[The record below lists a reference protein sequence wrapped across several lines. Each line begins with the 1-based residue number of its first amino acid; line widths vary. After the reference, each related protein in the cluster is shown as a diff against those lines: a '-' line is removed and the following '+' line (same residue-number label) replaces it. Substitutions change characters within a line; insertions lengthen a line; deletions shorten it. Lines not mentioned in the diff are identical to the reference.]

1 MENLELIN
9 EMAENVKGLKA
20 DVSANIDAVK
30 RDIKVVKDEM
40 QKQFDIAAAAQKK
53 ADSREVKAFDE
64 LIIEKLDGRMD
75 EMEKTLKQGG
85 KFRLEMPEAKTMTIA
100 GNVTGNPVTTYSLRP
115 ALQPAQLINFR
126 DLVPTVRS
134 ESGLYTFYK
143 ENTGETNNIASQ
155 TEGAAKGQNDYSL
168 TETKIVNS
176 YIAGFS
182 RFSKQMMKSLPFLSQ
197 SLPRML
203 QRDFFKAENAS
214 FFSTVS
220 SAATGTATTTE
231 TVDLKQLVQL
241 IANQKAANFN
251 PSYILVSPAQQSKI
265 LIDTINAG
273 YYVGSGSVQIGTGG
287 DITIWGVPVI
297 SATWVTNDKALVIDA
312 DYIERVEVEGIA
324 IEFAY
329 EDSDNFQKNLVTAR
343 IECYEAINLMLPGS
357 AIYATL
363 NA

>member
-1 MENLELIN
+1 MENLDLIK
-9 EMAENVKGLKA
+9 EMAENVKGFA
-20 DVSANIDAVK
+20 GQIEDVKSSVS
-30 RDIKVVKDEM
+30 VVKDEM
-40 QKQFDIAAAAQKK
+40 QKQIDVAFAQKK
-53 ADSREVKAFDE
+53 TAASKEVKYFDE
-64 LIIEKLDGRMD
+64 LVQEKMEGRLE
-75 EMEKTLKQGG
+75 EMESTLKKGG

-100 GNVTGNPVTTYSLRP
+100 GNVTGNPVTTYALRP

-143 ENTGETNNIASQ
+143 ENTGETNNIGSQ

-363 NA
+363 ND

>member
-1 MENLELIN
+1 MENLDLIK
-9 EMAENVKGLKA
+9 EMAENVKGFANQIDEVKST
-20 DVSANIDAVK
+20 VS
-30 RDIKVVKDEM
+30 VVKDEM
-40 QKQFDIAAAAQKK
+40 QKQIDAAFASQKK
-53 ADSREVKAFDE
+53 SSEAKEVKFFDE
-64 LIIEKLDGRMD
+64 LVVEKLEGRMD
-75 EMEKTLKQGG
+75 EMESTLKKGG

-115 ALQPAQLINFR
+115 ALQPAQLVNFR

-143 ENTGETNNIASQ
+143 ENTGEVNNIGSQ
-155 TEGAAKGQNDYSL
+155 TEGSTKGQNDYSL

-220 SAATGTATTTE
+220 SAATGVATTTE

-297 SATWVTNDKALVIDA
+297 SATWVTNDKALVIDS

>member
-1 MENLELIN
+1 MENLDLIK
-9 EMAENVKGLKA
+9 EMAENVKGFA
-20 DVSANIDAVK
+20 GQIEDVKSTVS
-30 RDIKVVKDEM
+30 VVKDEM
-40 QKQFDIAAAAQKK
+40 QKQIDAAFAQKK
-53 ADSREVKAFDE
+53 VAASKEVKFFDE
-64 LIIEKLDGRMD
+64 LVSEKMEGRLE
-75 EMEKTLKQGG
+75 EMESTLKKGG
-85 KFRLEMPEAKTMTIA
+85 KFRLEMPEAKTMTIS
-100 GNVTGNPVTTYSLRP
+100 GNVTGNPVTTYALRP
-115 ALQPAQLINFR
+115 ALQPAQLVNFR

-143 ENTGETNNIASQ
+143 ENTGETNNIAAQ
-155 TEGAAKGQNDYSL
+155 TEGALKGANDYSL

-214 FFSTVS
+214 FFTTVS
-220 SAATGTATTTE
+220 GAATGTTTMTE

-251 PSYILVSPAQQSKI
+251 PSYILVSPAQQAKI

-324 IEFAY
+324 IEFSY

>member
-1 MENLELIN
+1 MENLELIK
-9 EMAENVKGLKA
+9 EMAENVKGFA
-20 DVSANIDAVK
+20 GQIEDVKSSVS
-30 RDIKVVKDEM
+30 VVKDEM
-40 QKQFDIAAAAQKK
+40 QKQIDAAFAQKK
-53 ADSREVKAFDE
+53 TAASKEVKFFNE
-64 LIIEKLDGRMD
+64 LVEEKLEGRMD
-75 EMEKTLKQGG
+75 EMENTLKKGG
-85 KFRLEMPEAKTMTIA
+85 KFRLDMPEAKTMTISS
-100 GNVTGNPVTTYSLRP
+100 NLTGNPVTTYSQRQ
-115 ALQPAQLINFR
+115 AIQPAQLVNFR

-143 ENTGETNNIASQ
+143 ENADNTNNIAKQ
-155 TEGAAKGQNDYSL
+155 TEGSAKGANDYSL
-168 TETKIVNS
+168 TETKLVNS

-197 SLPRML
+197 TLPRML

-220 SAATGTATTTE
+220 GAATGTTTMAQ
-231 TVDLKQLVQL
+231 TVDLKQLVEL

-251 PSYILVSPAQQSKI
+251 PSYILVSPAQQAKI

-273 YYVGSGSVQIGTGG
+273 YYVGSGSVQMGTGG

-324 IEFAY
+324 IEFSY

-343 IECYEAINLMLPGS
+343 IECYEAINLMLPNS

>member
-1 MENLELIN
+1 MENLDLIK
-9 EMAENVKGLKA
+9 EMAENVKGFA
-20 DVSANIDAVK
+20 GQIEDVKSSVN
-30 RDIKVVKDEM
+30 VVKDEM
-40 QKQFDIAAAAQKK
+40 QKQIDVAFAAKKTAANK
-53 ADSREVKAFDE
+53 EVKFFDE
-64 LIIEKLDGRMD
+64 LVEEKLEGRMD
-75 EMEKTLKQGG
+75 ELENTLKKGG

-100 GNVTGNPVTTYSLRP
+100 GNVTGNPVTSYSLRQ
-115 ALQPAQLINFR
+115 AIQPAQLVNFR

-143 ENTGETNNIASQ
+143 ENTGLTNNIAPQ
-155 TEGAAKGQNDYSL
+155 TEGALKGANDYSL

-197 SLPRML
+197 TLPRML

-214 FFSTVS
+214 FFGTVS
-220 SAATGTATTTE
+220 AAATGVTTMTQ
-231 TVDLKQLVQL
+231 TVDLKQLVEL

-251 PSYILVSPAQQSKI
+251 PSYILVSPAQQAKI

-297 SATWVTNDKALVIDA
+297 SATWVTNDKALVIDS

-324 IEFAY
+324 IEFSY

-343 IECYEAINLMLPGS
+343 IECYEAINLMLPNS
-357 AIYATL
+357 AIFATL

>member
-1 MENLELIN
+1 MENLDLIK
-9 EMAENVKGLKA
+9 EMAENVKGFSA
-20 DVSANIDAVK
+20 QIDDVKSTVS
-30 RDIKVVKDEM
+30 VVKDEM
-40 QKQFDIAAAAQKK
+40 QKQIDAAFAAKK
-53 ADSREVKAFDE
+53 TSESKEVKFFDE
-64 LIIEKLDGRMD
+64 LVNEKMEGRLE
-75 EMEKTLKQGG
+75 EMESTLKKGG
-85 KFRLEMPEAKTMTIA
+85 KFRLEMPEAKTMTIS
-100 GNVTGNPVTTYSLRP
+100 GNVTGNPVTTYALRP
-115 ALQPAQLINFR
+115 ALQPAQLVNFR

-143 ENTGETNNIASQ
+143 ENTGETNNIGSQ
-155 TEGAAKGQNDYSL
+155 TEGATKGQNDYSL

-220 SAATGTATTTE
+220 GAATGVTTTTE

-287 DITIWGVPVI
+287 DITIWGVPVL
-297 SATWVTNDKALVIDA
+297 SATWVTDNKALVIDA

-324 IEFAY
+324 IEFSY

>member
-1 MENLELIN
+1 MENLDLIK
-9 EMAENVKGLKA
+9 EMAENVKGFA
-20 DVSANIDAVK
+20 GQIEDVKSSVS
-30 RDIKVVKDEM
+30 VVKDEM
-40 QKQFDIAAAAQKK
+40 QKQIDVAFAQKK
-53 ADSREVKAFDE
+53 TAASKEVKFFDE
-64 LIIEKLDGRMD
+64 LVQEKMEGRLE
-75 EMEKTLKQGG
+75 EMETTLKKGG

-100 GNVTGNPVTTYSLRP
+100 GNVTGNPMTTYALRP
-115 ALQPAQLINFR
+115 ALQPAQLVNFR

-143 ENTGETNNIASQ
+143 ENTGETNNIGSQ
-155 TEGAAKGQNDYSL
+155 TEGATKGQNDYNL

-220 SAATGTATTTE
+220 AAATGTTTTTE

>member
-1 MENLELIN
+1 MENLDLIK
-9 EMAENVKGLKA
+9 EMAENVKGFA
-20 DVSANIDAVK
+20 GQIEDVKSSVS
-30 RDIKVVKDEM
+30 VVKDEM
-40 QKQFDIAAAAQKK
+40 QKQIDVAFAQKK
-53 ADSREVKAFDE
+53 TAASKEVKYFDE
-64 LIIEKLDGRMD
+64 LVQEKMEGRLE
-75 EMEKTLKQGG
+75 EMESTLKKGG

-100 GNVTGNPVTTYSLRP
+100 GNVTGNPVTTYALRP

-363 NA
+363 ND

>member
-1 MENLELIN
+1 MENLDLIKD
-9 EMAENVKGLKA
+9 MADNVKSFAGQIEEVKST
-20 DVSANIDAVK
+20 VS
-30 RDIKVVKDEM
+30 VVKDEM
-40 QKQFDIAAAAQKK
+40 QKQIDQAFAAKK
-53 ADSREVKAFDE
+53 TSEAKEVKYFDE
-64 LIIEKLDGRMD
+64 LVVEKMEGRME
-75 EMEKTLKQGG
+75 EMENTLKKGG

-115 ALQPAQLINFR
+115 ALQPAQLVNFR

-155 TEGAAKGQNDYSL
+155 TEGSTKGQNDYNL

-220 SAATGTATTTE
+220 GAATGNGVTTE

-251 PSYILVSPAQQSKI
+251 PSYILVSPAQQSRI
-265 LIDTINAG
+265 LIDTINSG
-273 YYVGSGSVQIGTGG
+273 YYVGSGSVQVGTGG
-287 DITIWGVPVI
+287 DITIWGVPVV
-297 SATWVTNDKALVIDA
+297 SATWVTDNKALVIDA

-363 NA
+363 NP

>member
-1 MENLELIN
+1 MENLDLIK
-9 EMAENVKGLKA
+9 EMAENVKGFA
-20 DVSANIDAVK
+20 GQIEDVKSSVS
-30 RDIKVVKDEM
+30 VVKDEM
-40 QKQFDIAAAAQKK
+40 QKQIDNAFAAQKK
-53 ADSREVKAFDE
+53 ATASKEVKFFDE
-64 LIIEKLDGRMD
+64 LVSEKMEGRLE
-75 EMEKTLKQGG
+75 EMENTLKKGG
-85 KFRLEMPEAKTMTIA
+85 KFRLEMPEAKTMTIS
-100 GNVTGNPVTTYSLRP
+100 GNVTGNPVTTYSQRQ
-115 ALQPAQLINFR
+115 AIQPAQLVNFR

-143 ENTGETNNIASQ
+143 ENTGLTNNIAAQ
-155 TEGAAKGQNDYSL
+155 TEGSLKGANDYSL

-197 SLPRML
+197 TLPRML
-203 QRDFFKAENAS
+203 QRDFFKSENAS
-214 FFSTVS
+214 FFTTVS
-220 SAATGTATTTE
+220 AAATGTTTTTE

-251 PSYILVSPAQQSKI
+251 PSFILVSPPQQARI

-287 DITIWGVPVI
+287 DITIWGVPVL
-297 SATWVTNDKALVIDA
+297 SATWVTDNKALVIDA

-324 IEFAY
+324 IEFSY

>member
-1 MENLELIN
+1 MENLDLIK
-9 EMAENVKGLKA
+9 EMAENVKGFA
-20 DVSANIDAVK
+20 GQIEDVKSSVS
-30 RDIKVVKDEM
+30 VVKDEM
-40 QKQFDIAAAAQKK
+40 QKQIDVAFAQKK
-53 ADSREVKAFDE
+53 TAASKEVKYFDE
-64 LIIEKLDGRMD
+64 LVQEKMEGRLE
-75 EMEKTLKQGG
+75 EMESTLKKGG

-100 GNVTGNPVTTYSLRP
+100 GNVTGNPVTTYALRP
-115 ALQPAQLINFR
+115 ALQPAQLVNFR

-143 ENTGETNNIASQ
+143 ENTAETNNIASQ
-155 TEGAAKGQNDYSL
+155 TEGNVKGQNDYNL

-220 SAATGTATTTE
+220 AAATGTTTMTE

-324 IEFAY
+324 IEFSY

>member
-1 MENLELIN
+1 M
-9 EMAENVKGLKA
+9 
-20 DVSANIDAVK
+20 
-30 RDIKVVKDEM
+30 R
-40 QKQFDIAAAAQKK
+40 
-53 ADSREVKAFDE
+53 
-64 LIIEKLDGRMD
+64 
-75 EMEKTLKQGG
+75 
-85 KFRLEMPEAKTMTIA
+85 
-100 GNVTGNPVTTYSLRP
+100 
-115 ALQPAQLINFR
+115 
-126 DLVPTVRS
+126 
-134 ESGLYTFYK
+134 
-143 ENTGETNNIASQ
+143 
-155 TEGAAKGQNDYSL
+155 
-168 TETKIVNS
+168 
-176 YIAGFS
+176 
-182 RFSKQMMKSLPFLSQ
+182 SLPFLSQ

-214 FFSTVS
+214 FFGTVS
-220 SAATGTATTTE
+220 GAATGTATTTE

>member
-1 MENLELIN
+1 MENLDLIK
-9 EMAENVKGLKA
+9 EMAEHVKGFA
-20 DVSANIDAVK
+20 GQIEDVKSSVS
-30 RDIKVVKDEM
+30 VVKDEM
-40 QKQFDIAAAAQKK
+40 QKQIDVAFAQKK
-53 ADSREVKAFDE
+53 TSASKEVKFFDE
-64 LIIEKLDGRMD
+64 LVAEKMEGRLE
-75 EMEKTLKQGG
+75 EMESTLKKGG

-100 GNVTGNPVTTYSLRP
+100 GNVTGNPVTSYALRP
-115 ALQPAQLINFR
+115 ALQPAQLVNFR

-143 ENTGETNNIASQ
+143 EDSGETNNIGKQ
-155 TEGAAKGQNDYSL
+155 TEGSAKGQNDYSL

-203 QRDFFKAENAS
+203 QRDFFKAENSS
-214 FFSTVS
+214 FFGTVS
-220 SAATGTATTTE
+220 AAATGTTTTTE

>member
-1 MENLELIN
+1 MENLDLIK
-9 EMAENVKGLKA
+9 EMAENVKGFA
-20 DVSANIDAVK
+20 GQIEDVKSSVS
-30 RDIKVVKDEM
+30 VVKDEM
-40 QKQFDIAAAAQKK
+40 QKQIDVAFAQKK
-53 ADSREVKAFDE
+53 TAASKEVKFFDE
-64 LIIEKLDGRMD
+64 LVQEKMEGRLE
-75 EMEKTLKQGG
+75 EMESTLKKGG

-100 GNVTGNPVTTYSLRP
+100 GNVTGNPVTTYALRP
-115 ALQPAQLINFR
+115 ALQPAQLVNFR

-220 SAATGTATTTE
+220 AAATGTTTMTE

>member
-1 MENLELIN
+1 MENLDLIK
-9 EMAENVKGLKA
+9 EMAENVKGFA
-20 DVSANIDAVK
+20 GQIEDVKSTVS
-30 RDIKVVKDEM
+30 VVKDEM
-40 QKQFDIAAAAQKK
+40 QKQIDAAFAQKK
-53 ADSREVKAFDE
+53 TAASKEVKFFDE
-64 LIIEKLDGRMD
+64 LVQEKMEGRLE
-75 EMEKTLKQGG
+75 EMENTLKKGG
-85 KFRLEMPEAKTMTIA
+85 KFRLEMPEAKTMTIS
-100 GNVTGNPVTTYSLRP
+100 GNVTGNPVTTYALRP
-115 ALQPAQLINFR
+115 ALQPAQLVNFR

-143 ENTGETNNIASQ
+143 ENTGLTNNIAAQ
-155 TEGAAKGQNDYSL
+155 TEGALKGANDYSL

-214 FFSTVS
+214 FFGTVS
-220 SAATGTATTTE
+220 AAATGVTTMTQ
-231 TVDLKQLVQL
+231 TVDLKQLVEL

-251 PSYILVSPAQQSKI
+251 PSYILVSPAQQAKI

-324 IEFAY
+324 IEFSY

-343 IECYEAINLMLPGS
+343 IECYEAINLMLPNS
-357 AIYATL
+357 AIYASL

>member
-1 MENLELIN
+1 MENLDLIK
-9 EMAENVKGLKA
+9 EMAENVKGFA
-20 DVSANIDAVK
+20 GQIEDVKSTVS
-30 RDIKVVKDEM
+30 VVKDEM
-40 QKQFDIAAAAQKK
+40 QKQIDQAFAAKK
-53 ADSREVKAFDE
+53 TSEAKEVKFFDE
-64 LIIEKLDGRMD
+64 LIVEKMEGRLE
-75 EMEKTLKQGG
+75 EMESTLKKGG

-100 GNVTGNPVTTYSLRP
+100 GNVTGSPMTTYALRP
-115 ALQPAQLINFR
+115 ALQPAQLVNFR

-143 ENTGETNNIASQ
+143 ENTGETNNIGSQ
-155 TEGAAKGQNDYSL
+155 TEGATKGQNDYNL

-220 SAATGTATTTE
+220 GAATGTTTTTE

-324 IEFAY
+324 IEFSY

>member
-1 MENLELIN
+1 MENLDLIK
-9 EMAENVKGLKA
+9 EMAENVKGFAGQIEEVKST
-20 DVSANIDAVK
+20 VS
-30 RDIKVVKDEM
+30 VVKDEM
-40 QKQFDIAAAAQKK
+40 QKQIDSAFAAKK
-53 ADSREVKAFDE
+53 TSEAKEVKSFDQ
-64 LIIEKLDGRMD
+64 LVVEKLDGRMD
-75 EMEKTLKQGG
+75 EMESTLKKGG

-100 GNVTGNPVTTYSLRP
+100 GNVTGNPVTTYALRP
-115 ALQPAQLINFR
+115 ALQPAQLVNFR

-143 ENTGETNNIASQ
+143 ENTGETNNIGSQ
-155 TEGAAKGQNDYSL
+155 TEGATKGQNDYSL

-220 SAATGTATTTE
+220 SAATGNGVTTE

-287 DITIWGVPVI
+287 DITIWGVPVV

>member
-1 MENLELIN
+1 MENLDLIK
-9 EMAENVKGLKA
+9 EMAENVKGFA
-20 DVSANIDAVK
+20 GQIEDVKSSVS
-30 RDIKVVKDEM
+30 VVKDEM
-40 QKQFDIAAAAQKK
+40 QKQIDAAFAQKK
-53 ADSREVKAFDE
+53 TAASKEVKFFNE
-64 LIIEKLDGRMD
+64 LVEEKLEGRMD
-75 EMEKTLKQGG
+75 EMENTLKKGG
-85 KFRLEMPEAKTMTIA
+85 KFRLDMPEAKTMTIS
-100 GNVTGNPVTTYSLRP
+100 GNLTGNPVTSYSLRQ
-115 ALQPAQLINFR
+115 AIQPAQLVNFR

-143 ENTGETNNIASQ
+143 ENADNTNNIAKQ
-155 TEGAAKGQNDYSL
+155 TEGSLKGANDYSL
-168 TETKIVNS
+168 TETKLVNS

-197 SLPRML
+197 TLPRML

-214 FFSTVS
+214 FFTTVS
-220 SAATGTATTTE
+220 GAATGTTTMAQ
-231 TVDLKQLVQL
+231 TVDLKQLVEL

-251 PSYILVSPAQQSKI
+251 ASYILVSPSQQAKI

-324 IEFAY
+324 IEFSY

-343 IECYEAINLMLPGS
+343 IECYEAINLMLPNS

>member
-1 MENLELIN
+1 MENLDLIK
-9 EMAENVKGLKA
+9 EMAENVKGFA
-20 DVSANIDAVK
+20 GQIEDVKSSVS
-30 RDIKVVKDEM
+30 VVKDEM
-40 QKQFDIAAAAQKK
+40 QKQIDAAFAQKK
-53 ADSREVKAFDE
+53 TAASKEVKFFDQLME
-64 LIIEKLDGRMD
+64 EKLEGRMD
-75 EMEKTLKQGG
+75 EMESTLKKGG

-100 GNVTGNPVTTYSLRP
+100 GNVTGNPVTTYALRP
-115 ALQPAQLINFR
+115 ALQPAQLVNFR

-143 ENTGETNNIASQ
+143 ENTGETNNIGSQ
-155 TEGAAKGQNDYSL
+155 TEGATKGQNDYNL

-203 QRDFFKAENAS
+203 QRDFFKAENSS

-220 SAATGTATTTE
+220 GAATGTATTTE

-251 PSYILVSPAQQSKI
+251 PSYILVSPAQQSRI

-287 DITIWGVPVI
+287 DITIWGVPVL
-297 SATWVTNDKALVIDA
+297 SATWVTDNKALVIDA

-324 IEFAY
+324 IEFSY

>member
-1 MENLELIN
+1 MENLDLIK
-9 EMAENVKGLKA
+9 EMAENVKGFA
-20 DVSANIDAVK
+20 GQIEDVKSSVS
-30 RDIKVVKDEM
+30 VVKDEM
-40 QKQFDIAAAAQKK
+40 QKQIDVAFAAKK
-53 ADSREVKAFDE
+53 TSEAKEVKFFNE
-64 LIIEKLDGRMD
+64 LVEEKLEGRME
-75 EMEKTLKQGG
+75 EMENTLKKGG

-100 GNVTGNPVTTYSLRP
+100 GNVTGNPVTSYSLRQ
-115 ALQPAQLINFR
+115 AIQPAQLVNFR

-143 ENTGETNNIASQ
+143 ENTGLTNNIAAQ
-155 TEGAAKGQNDYSL
+155 TEGSLKGANDYSL

-197 SLPRML
+197 TLPRML

-214 FFSTVS
+214 FFTTVS
-220 SAATGTATTTE
+220 GAATGTTTTTE

-251 PSYILVSPAQQSKI
+251 PSYILVSPSQQAKI

-297 SATWVTNDKALVIDA
+297 SATWVTNDKALVIDS

-324 IEFAY
+324 IEFSY

-343 IECYEAINLMLPGS
+343 IECYEAINLMLPNS

>member
-1 MENLELIN
+1 MENLDLIK
-9 EMAENVKGLKA
+9 EMAENVKGFSA
-20 DVSANIDAVK
+20 QIDDVKSTVS
-30 RDIKVVKDEM
+30 VVKDEM
-40 QKQFDIAAAAQKK
+40 QKQIDAAFAAKK
-53 ADSREVKAFDE
+53 TSESKEVKFFDE
-64 LIIEKLDGRMD
+64 LVNEKMEGRLE
-75 EMEKTLKQGG
+75 EMESTLKKGG
-85 KFRLEMPEAKTMTIA
+85 KFRLEMPEAKTMTIS
-100 GNVTGNPVTTYSLRP
+100 GNVTGNPVTTYALRP
-115 ALQPAQLINFR
+115 ALQPAQLVNFR

-143 ENTGETNNIASQ
+143 ENTGETNNIGSQ
-155 TEGAAKGQNDYSL
+155 TEGATKGQNDYSL

-220 SAATGTATTTE
+220 GAATGVTTTTE

>member
-1 MENLELIN
+1 MENLDLIK
-9 EMAENVKGLKA
+9 EMAENVKGFSA
-20 DVSANIDAVK
+20 QIDDVKSTVS
-30 RDIKVVKDEM
+30 VVKDEM
-40 QKQFDIAAAAQKK
+40 QKQIDAAFAAKK
-53 ADSREVKAFDE
+53 TSESREVKFFDE
-64 LIIEKLDGRMD
+64 LVQEKMEGRVN
-75 EMEKTLKQGG
+75 EMEETLKKGG
-85 KFRLEMPEAKTMTIA
+85 KFRLEMPEAKTMTIS
-100 GNVTGNPVTTYSLRP
+100 GNVTGNPVTTYALRP
-115 ALQPAQLINFR
+115 ALQPAQLVNFR

-143 ENTGETNNIASQ
+143 ENTGETNNIGSQ
-155 TEGAAKGQNDYSL
+155 TEGATKGQNDYSL

-220 SAATGTATTTE
+220 SAATGVTTTTE

>member
-1 MENLELIN
+1 MENLDLIK
-9 EMAENVKGLKA
+9 EMAENVKGFA
-20 DVSANIDAVK
+20 GQIEDVKSSVS
-30 RDIKVVKDEM
+30 VVKDEM
-40 QKQFDIAAAAQKK
+40 QKQIDVAFAQKK
-53 ADSREVKAFDE
+53 TAASKEVKFFDQLME
-64 LIIEKLDGRMD
+64 EKLEGRMD
-75 EMEKTLKQGG
+75 EMESTLKKGG

-100 GNVTGNPVTTYSLRP
+100 GNVTGNPVTTYALRP

-155 TEGAAKGQNDYSL
+155 TEGAAKGQNDYNL

-203 QRDFFKAENAS
+203 QRDFFKAENSS
-214 FFSTVS
+214 FFTTVS
-220 SAATGTATTTE
+220 GAATGTATTTE

-251 PSYILVSPAQQSKI
+251 PSYILVSPAQQSRI

-287 DITIWGVPVI
+287 DITIWGVPVL
-297 SATWVTNDKALVIDA
+297 SATWVTDNKALVIDA

-324 IEFAY
+324 IEFSY

>member
-1 MENLELIN
+1 MENLELIK
-9 EMAENVKGLKA
+9 EMAENVKGFA
-20 DVSANIDAVK
+20 GQIEDVKSTVS
-30 RDIKVVKDEM
+30 VVKDEM
-40 QKQFDIAAAAQKK
+40 QKQIDAAFAQKK
-53 ADSREVKAFDE
+53 TAASKEVKYFDE
-64 LIIEKLDGRMD
+64 LVQEKMEGRLE
-75 EMEKTLKQGG
+75 EMESTLKKGG

-100 GNVTGNPVTTYSLRP
+100 GNVTGNPVTTYALRP

-214 FFSTVS
+214 FFGTVS
-220 SAATGTATTTE
+220 AAATGTATTTE

-251 PSYILVSPAQQSKI
+251 PSYILVSPAQQSRI

-287 DITIWGVPVI
+287 DITIWGVPVM
-297 SATWVTNDKALVIDA
+297 SATWVTDNKALVIDA

-363 NA
+363 NP

>member
-1 MENLELIN
+1 MENLELIK
-9 EMAENVKGLKA
+9 EMAENVKGFA
-20 DVSANIDAVK
+20 GQIEDVKSTVS
-30 RDIKVVKDEM
+30 VVKDEM
-40 QKQFDIAAAAQKK
+40 QKQIDAAFASQKK
-53 ADSREVKAFDE
+53 AESREVKSFDQ
-64 LIIEKLDGRMD
+64 LVVEKLDGRMD
-75 EMEKTLKQGG
+75 EMESTLKKGG

-100 GNVTGNPVTTYSLRP
+100 GNVTGSPMTTYALRP
-115 ALQPAQLINFR
+115 ALQPAQLVNFR

-143 ENTGETNNIASQ
+143 ENTGETNNIGSQ
-155 TEGAAKGQNDYSL
+155 TEGATKGQNDYSL

-297 SATWVTNDKALVIDA
+297 SATWVTNDKALVIDS

>member
-1 MENLELIN
+1 MENLDLIK
-9 EMAENVKGLKA
+9 EMAENVKGFA
-20 DVSANIDAVK
+20 GQIEDVKSSVS
-30 RDIKVVKDEM
+30 VVKDEM
-40 QKQFDIAAAAQKK
+40 QKQIDVAFAQKK
-53 ADSREVKAFDE
+53 TAASKEVKFFDE
-64 LIIEKLDGRMD
+64 LVQEKMEGRLE
-75 EMEKTLKQGG
+75 EMESTLKKGG

-100 GNVTGNPVTTYSLRP
+100 GNVTGNPVTTYALRP
-115 ALQPAQLINFR
+115 ALQPAQLVNFR

-155 TEGAAKGQNDYSL
+155 TEGSAKGQNDYSL

-220 SAATGTATTTE
+220 GAATGTTTTTE
-231 TVDLKQLVQL
+231 TVDLKQLVEL
-241 IANQKAANFN
+241 IANQKSANFN

>member
-1 MENLELIN
+1 MENLELIK
-9 EMAENVKGLKA
+9 EMAENVKGFA
-20 DVSANIDAVK
+20 GQIEDVKSTVS
-30 RDIKVVKDEM
+30 VVKDEM
-40 QKQFDIAAAAQKK
+40 QKQIDAAFAQKK
-53 ADSREVKAFDE
+53 TAASKEVKYFDE
-64 LIIEKLDGRMD
+64 LVQEKMEGRLE
-75 EMEKTLKQGG
+75 EMESTLKKGG

-100 GNVTGNPVTTYSLRP
+100 GNVTGNPVTTYALRP

-143 ENTGETNNIASQ
+143 ENTGEVNNIASQ

-220 SAATGTATTTE
+220 AAATGTATTTE

-251 PSYILVSPAQQSKI
+251 PSYILVSPAQQSRI

-287 DITIWGVPVI
+287 DITIWGVPVM
-297 SATWVTNDKALVIDA
+297 SATWVTDNKALVIDA

-363 NA
+363 NP

>member
-1 MENLELIN
+1 MENLDLIK
-9 EMAENVKGLKA
+9 EMAENVKGFA
-20 DVSANIDAVK
+20 GQIEDVKSSVS
-30 RDIKVVKDEM
+30 VVKDEM
-40 QKQFDIAAAAQKK
+40 QKQIDVAFAQKK
-53 ADSREVKAFDE
+53 TSASKEVKFFDE
-64 LIIEKLDGRMD
+64 LVAEKMEGRLE
-75 EMEKTLKQGG
+75 EMESTLKKGG

-100 GNVTGNPVTTYSLRP
+100 GNVTGNPVTSYALRP
-115 ALQPAQLINFR
+115 ALQPAQLVNFR

-143 ENTGETNNIASQ
+143 EDSGETNNIGKQ
-155 TEGAAKGQNDYSL
+155 TEGSAKGQNDYSL

-203 QRDFFKAENAS
+203 QRDFFKAENSS
-214 FFSTVS
+214 FFGTVS
-220 SAATGTATTTE
+220 AAATGTTTTTE

>member
-1 MENLELIN
+1 MENLELIK
-9 EMAENVKGLKA
+9 EMAENVKGFA
-20 DVSANIDAVK
+20 GQIEDVKSTVS
-30 RDIKVVKDEM
+30 VVKDEM
-40 QKQFDIAAAAQKK
+40 QKQIDAAFASQKK
-53 ADSREVKAFDE
+53 AESREVKSFDQ
-64 LIIEKLDGRMD
+64 LVVEKLDGRMD
-75 EMEKTLKQGG
+75 EMESTLKKGG

-100 GNVTGNPVTTYSLRP
+100 GNVTGNPVTTYALRP
-115 ALQPAQLINFR
+115 ALQPAQLVNFR

-143 ENTGETNNIASQ
+143 ENTGEVNNIGSQ
-155 TEGAAKGQNDYSL
+155 TEGATKGQNDYSL

-220 SAATGTATTTE
+220 SAATGVATTTE

-287 DITIWGVPVI
+287 DITIWGVPVL

-343 IECYEAINLMLPGS
+343 IECYEAINLMLPAS

>member
-1 MENLELIN
+1 MENLDLIK
-9 EMAENVKGLKA
+9 EMAENVKGFA
-20 DVSANIDAVK
+20 GQIEDVKSSVS
-30 RDIKVVKDEM
+30 VVKDEM
-40 QKQFDIAAAAQKK
+40 QKQIDVAFAQKK
-53 ADSREVKAFDE
+53 TAASKEVKYFDE
-64 LIIEKLDGRMD
+64 LVCEKMEGRLE
-75 EMEKTLKQGG
+75 EMESTLKKGG

-100 GNVTGNPVTTYSLRP
+100 GNVTGNPVTTYALRP
-115 ALQPAQLINFR
+115 ALQPAQLVNFR

-143 ENTGETNNIASQ
+143 ENTGETNNIGSQ

-220 SAATGTATTTE
+220 GAATGTTTTTE

>member
-1 MENLELIN
+1 
-9 EMAENVKGLKA
+9 MAENVKGFA
-20 DVSANIDAVK
+20 GQIEDVKSSVS
-30 RDIKVVKDEM
+30 VVKDEM
-40 QKQFDIAAAAQKK
+40 QKQIDVAFAQKK
-53 ADSREVKAFDE
+53 TAASKEVKFFDE
-64 LIIEKLDGRMD
+64 LVQEKMEGRLE
-75 EMEKTLKQGG
+75 EMESTLKKGG

-100 GNVTGNPVTTYSLRP
+100 GNVTGNPVTTYALRP
-115 ALQPAQLINFR
+115 ALQPAQLVNFR

-143 ENTGETNNIASQ
+143 ENTGETNNIGSQ

-220 SAATGTATTTE
+220 AAATGTTTTTE

>member
-1 MENLELIN
+1 MENLDLIK
-9 EMAENVKGLKA
+9 EMADNVKGFSA
-20 DVSANIDAVK
+20 QIDDVKSTVS
-30 RDIKVVKDEM
+30 VVKDEM
-40 QKQFDIAAAAQKK
+40 QKQIDAAFAAKK
-53 ADSREVKAFDE
+53 TSESKEVKFFDE
-64 LIIEKLDGRMD
+64 LVNEKMEGRLE
-75 EMEKTLKQGG
+75 EMESTLKKGG
-85 KFRLEMPEAKTMTIA
+85 KFRLEMPEAKTMTIS
-100 GNVTGNPVTTYSLRP
+100 GNVTGNPVTTYALRP
-115 ALQPAQLINFR
+115 ALQPAQLVNFR

-143 ENTGETNNIASQ
+143 ENTGETNNIGSQ
-155 TEGAAKGQNDYSL
+155 TEGATKGQNDYSL

-220 SAATGTATTTE
+220 GAATGVTTTTE

>member
-1 MENLELIN
+1 MENLDLIK
-9 EMAENVKGLKA
+9 EMAENVKGFSA
-20 DVSANIDAVK
+20 QIDDVKSTVS
-30 RDIKVVKDEM
+30 VVKDEM
-40 QKQFDIAAAAQKK
+40 QKQIDAAFAAKK
-53 ADSREVKAFDE
+53 TSESKEVKFFDE
-64 LIIEKLDGRMD
+64 LVNEKMEGRLE
-75 EMEKTLKQGG
+75 EMESTLKKGG
-85 KFRLEMPEAKTMTIA
+85 KFRLEMPEAKTLTIS
-100 GNVTGNPVTTYSLRP
+100 GNVTGNPVTTYALRP
-115 ALQPAQLINFR
+115 ALQPAQLVNFR

-143 ENTGETNNIASQ
+143 ENTGETNNIGSQ
-155 TEGAAKGQNDYSL
+155 TEGATKGQNDYSL

-220 SAATGTATTTE
+220 GAATGVTTTTE